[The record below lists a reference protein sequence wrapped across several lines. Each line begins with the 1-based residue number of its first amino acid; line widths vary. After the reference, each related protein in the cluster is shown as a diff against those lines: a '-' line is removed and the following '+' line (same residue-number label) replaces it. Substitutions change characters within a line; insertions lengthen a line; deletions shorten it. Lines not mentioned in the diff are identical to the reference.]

1 MSQLYPLSMQAVLFI
16 ALTERR
22 NADSEIYS
30 DVQLV
35 YVLVCDR
42 TTLEYVSLPG
52 VTHFLDTHST

>member
-1 MSQLYPLSMQAVLFI
+1 MFQLYPLSIHTFLFI

-30 DVQLV
+30 DVRLV

-52 VTHFLDTHST
+52 ETHYLDTRNT